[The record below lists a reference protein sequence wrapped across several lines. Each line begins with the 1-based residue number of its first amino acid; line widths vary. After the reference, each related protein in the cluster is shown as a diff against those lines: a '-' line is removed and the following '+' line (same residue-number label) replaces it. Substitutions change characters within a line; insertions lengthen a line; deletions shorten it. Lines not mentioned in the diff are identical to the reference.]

1 MRLLT
6 PRPGS
11 TFAAFVDMSGFLFGA
26 TAMFAT
32 MYETQAILPTIGR
45 AFTVSPSRAGLTIS
59 VAVIAVAVGAWV
71 WGPVSDRIG
80 RRRSLIAASAMLILP
95 TLACALAPN
104 FGTFLAMRALQGLCM
119 PGLLIVGVP
128 YLIENYAPRYGGRV
142 VGYYISALI
151 TGGLIGRVGVALLTS
166 LVGWRGALGA
176 LTVLPVVAT
185 LVLRRTLAPE
195 VAPVRGDRA
204 GGAKLL
210 SLFRNPA
217 LVSATVTGCG
227 AFFAFHAIYTY
238 AGYRLEGPPFGLDS
252 TVMGLVFM
260 LWLLGVLG
268 PTAGR
273 LAERHGWRRVA
284 GSAMLIEAVGVL
296 FTLTRS
302 LPLVIVGLGF
312 VILSAFTGQT
322 AAMLGQ
328 GTSTETDKGLAS
340 ALYFSSYYTVGA
352 LAGYFPGLAWESFG
366 WDGVAVTAFGSYGV
380 GLLAVVGGALVVR
393 RLARRQ
399 AATAGEPGEARYP

>member
-1 MRLLT
+1 MALLT

-11 TFAAFVDMSGFLFGA
+11 TPAAFVDMAGFLFGA

-45 AFTVSPSRAGLTIS
+45 AFDVSPSQAGLTIS
-59 VAVIAVAVGAWV
+59 LVGIAVAAAAWV

-80 RRRSLIAASAMLILP
+80 RRRSLIAASAMLAVP

-104 FGTFLAMRALQGLCM
+104 FGTFLAMRILQGVCM

-128 YLIENYAPRYGGRV
+128 YVVENYFPRYGGRV
-142 VGYYISALI
+142 MGYYISALI
-151 TGGLIGRVGVALLTS
+151 AGGLIGRAGVALLTS

-195 VAPVRGDRA
+195 VAPARGDRA
-204 GGAKLL
+204 GGAKFL

-217 LVSATVTGCG
+217 LLSATITGCG
-227 AFFAFHAIYTY
+227 VFFAFQAVYTY
-238 AGYRLEGPPFGLDS
+238 IGYRLEGPPFGLDA
-252 TVMGLVFM
+252 TMVGLVFM

-273 LAERHGWRRVA
+273 LAERLGWRCVA
-284 GSAMLIEAVGVL
+284 GSAMLIGTAGVL
-296 FTLTRS
+296 LTLTRS
-302 LPLVIVGLGF
+302 LPLVIVGLGG
-312 VILSAFTGQT
+312 VIVAAFTGQT

-340 ALYFSSYYTVGA
+340 ALYFSSYYAAGA

-366 WDGVAVTAFGSYGV
+366 WGGVAVTAFGSYGV
-380 GLLAVVGGALVVR
+380 GLLAAVGGVLVVR
-393 RLARRQ
+393 RLARRR
-399 AATAGEPGEARYP
+399 AAAAGECGEARYP